1 MIGIIKSAK
10 RLGIRPEQGPV
21 ILGYVNEH
29 FHDLEPRG
37 EMIEMNNP
45 GSVANDLSP
54 E

>member
-1 MIGIIKSAK
+1 MIGIVKSAK
-10 RLGIRPEQGPV
+10 RLGMRSEAGPV
-21 ILGYVNEH
+21 MHGYVNEH
-29 FHDLEPRG
+29 FQDLEPRG

>member
-1 MIGIIKSAK
+1 MIGIVKSAK
-10 RLGIRPEQGPV
+10 CLGMRPGPGPV
-21 ILGYVNEH
+21 IPGYMNEH
-29 FHDLEPRG
+29 FQDLEPRE